1 LPPLTRPSNVLLVIR
16 DADATRPLTDALADA
31 AMARCCGVA
40 STLADG
46 IEQFR
51 TTTVD
56 AVVVQLTLPGLAG
69 LQAVDVFR
77 AIAPDVAIVA
87 LAKEPDAPVLREA
100 MRIGVSGIAS
110 LDAPAA
116 GVVALCRAAVREHLL
131 VEGMT
136 AARMAETAGSPTLRT
151 TPRRGPSLTPRESE
165 VLELLGRGFDT
176 SAIAEQL
183 GLSVHTAR
191 GHVKKILAKLH
202 AHTQLEAVINAS
214 ELGLLPNLR
223 HR

>member
-1 LPPLTRPSNVLLVIR
+1 MRPSNVLLVIH
-16 DADATRPLTDALADA
+16 DAEATRPLTDALAGTP
-31 AMARCCGVA
+31 MARCCGVA

-46 IEQFR
+46 VEQFR
-51 TTTVD
+51 ATRVD
-56 AVVVQLTLPGLAG
+56 AVAVQLTLPGLAG

-87 LAKEPDAPVLREA
+87 LVGEPDALVLREA
-100 MRIGVSGIAS
+100 MRIGVSGLAA

-116 GVVALCRAAVREHLL
+116 GIVALCRAAVREHLL
-131 VEGMT
+131 VEGVT
-136 AARMAETAGSPTLRT
+136 AARMAETAGGPALRAS
-151 TPRRGPSLTPRESE
+151 PRRGPSLTPRESE
-165 VLELLGRGFDT
+165 VLELLGQGFDT
-176 SAIAEQL
+176 SAIADQL

-223 HR
+223 QR